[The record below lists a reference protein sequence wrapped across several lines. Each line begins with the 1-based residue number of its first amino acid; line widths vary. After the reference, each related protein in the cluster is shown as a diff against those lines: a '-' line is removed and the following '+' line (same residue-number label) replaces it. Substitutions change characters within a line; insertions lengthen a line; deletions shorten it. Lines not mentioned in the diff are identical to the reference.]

1 MRLVMICVVVICLID
16 IWPLMEEKSTKARH
30 NVSNINPTK
39 RKEYWNILIAA
50 FTVISLIII
59 LLTILYPFK
68 DPQLLAIFI
77 FDLGV
82 TTFLAIDFYL
92 RIRTSPHKLT
102 YLMRHWYELPAM
114 IPLVLLVGLDALV
127 VTQNQV
133 LSFKLIAFF
142 RLARLYNLLRYIKG
156 NEVFLLTGIAAV
168 TIIFGAV
175 GTYFAES
182 GSKDANITSLD
193 DAFWYAIES
202 ITTVAYGEFYPTTA
216 LGRLISSLLMF
227 AAIGIVWTLGAL
239 IASNMIAKRI
249 KEAPVGLLDET
260 KTTIKNRIDEI
271 EKLSVEE
278 LEILITMIRSLR
290 AGNKVDS

>member
-1 MRLVMICVVVICLID
+1 MRLVMIYAVVICLID
-16 IWPLMEEKSTKARH
+16 IWPLMEEKSTKASH

-59 LLTILYPFK
+59 LLTILYPFE

-102 YLMRHWYELPAM
+102 YLTCHWYELPAM